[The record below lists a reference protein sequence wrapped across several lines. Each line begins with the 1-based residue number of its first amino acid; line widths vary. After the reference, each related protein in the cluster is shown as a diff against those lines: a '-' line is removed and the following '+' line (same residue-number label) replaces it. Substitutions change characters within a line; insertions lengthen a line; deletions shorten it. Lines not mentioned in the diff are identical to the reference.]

1 MTDSTGEIPD
11 ELPPARTERREQ
23 TRRLAGVE
31 DAKRIAQLAE
41 ELQGNA
47 LELQSQSQ
55 KLRDTLE
62 ALDATNEEL
71 YLTTQ
76 KSAGAQAL
84 ADGATARLARLQN
97 ITAALSNTLTQ
108 DGVADAVLREAVV
121 ALECDAGTVVVV
133 PDSGDGLVLLDGHGP
148 LDPVMRSFEG
158 RVAESHG
165 PFAEVVERRSAI
177 YLESFE
183 EMIARY
189 PAFRDVPRADSRNA
203 WIFLPLEI
211 GGEAVG
217 ALAFGF
223 DRARRF
229 GIVDRVF
236 ADTVARYCAQALDR
250 VGLRIAAA
258 GALTEAGD
266 ARRMAEHAN
275 EAKTQFLR
283 AMSHEL
289 RTPLNAVTGYAEL
302 MELGLHG
309 PVTPEQTVALGKIRK
324 ASAYLL
330 RLVNDV
336 LTVARLEGATVAV
349 NLSPVRLD
357 LLLLEVEGL
366 ASFQAKAKAITLRIP
381 ARDRAVLVAADPE
394 RLQQILLNLLTNA
407 IKFTAR
413 GGTVAVSYDSDG
425 VVVRLRVADTGRGIL
440 SADIERVFEPFVQ
453 IDRHLTS
460 EPQQGV
466 GLGLSISR
474 QLARAMQGELT
485 IESSSASGTIF
496 TLELPVAR
504 SGDLAMTPTVAGDA
518 GAPSPGTL
526 V

>member
-1 MTDSTGEIPD
+1 MPGSEGDRPD
-11 ELPPARTERREQ
+11 ELPPARIERRAA

-31 DAKRIAQLAE
+31 DAQRIAQLAE

-47 LELQSQSQ
+47 LELQAQSQ
-55 KLRDTLE
+55 RLRDTLE

-71 YLTTQ
+71 YHTTQ

-121 ALECDAGTVVVV
+121 ALECDAGTVVVA
-133 PDSGDGLVLLDGHGP
+133 PENGEGLVLLDGHGA

-158 RVAESHG
+158 MSPNTDG
-165 PFAEVVERRSAI
+165 PFAEVVEGRAAI

-183 EMIARY
+183 EMVARY
-189 PAFRDVPRADSRNA
+189 PVFREVPRAASRNA

-223 DRARRF
+223 DQARSF

-258 GALTEAGD
+258 AALAEARD
-266 ARRMAEHAN
+266 ARRMAEQAN
-275 EAKTQFLR
+275 DAKTQFLR

-302 MELGLHG
+302 MELGIHG
-309 PVTPEQTVALGKIRK
+309 PVTAEQTSDLGKIRK

-349 NLSPVRLD
+349 NVSAVGLD

-366 ASFQAKAKAITLRIP
+366 ASFQAKAKGITLRIP
-381 ARDRAVLVAADPE
+381 PRDRTLLVAADPE

-407 IKFTAR
+407 IKFTER
-413 GGTVAVSYDSDG
+413 GGRVTVTYDTDG
-425 VVVRLRVADTGRGIL
+425 ATLRLHVADNGRGIL
-440 SADIERVFEPFVQ
+440 PADIERVFEPFVQ

-460 EPQQGV
+460 ESQQGV

-474 QLARAMQGELT
+474 QLARAMHGELT
-485 IESSSASGTIF
+485 VLSSSTTGTVF
-496 TLELPVAR
+496 TLELPIAR
-504 SGDLAMTPTVAGDA
+504 ELPGDA
-518 GAPSPGTL
+518 VPVPPSAAMLT
-526 V
+526 

>member
-1 MTDSTGEIPD
+1 M
-11 ELPPARTERREQ
+11 
-23 TRRLAGVE
+23 E

-41 ELQGNA
+41 QLQGNA
-47 LELQSQSQ
+47 LELQGQSE

-71 YLTTQ
+71 YRTTQ

-97 ITAALSNTLTQ
+97 ITAALSSTLTQ
-108 DGVADAVLREAVV
+108 DGVADAVLHEAVV
-121 ALECDAGTVVVV
+121 ALECEAGTVVVV
-133 PDSGDGLVLLDGHGP
+133 PEGGNGLALLDGHGA
-148 LDPVMRSFEG
+148 LDALMRSFEG
-158 RVAESHG
+158 MVPGSPG
-165 PFAEVVERRSAI
+165 PFAEVVERRAAI

-189 PAFRDVPRADSRNA
+189 PAFRDVPRADARNA

-223 DRARRF
+223 DQPRAF
-229 GIVDRVF
+229 DVVDRVF

-258 GALTEAGD
+258 AAIAEAGE

-275 EAKTQFLR
+275 DAKTQFLR

-302 MELGLHG
+302 MELGIHG
-309 PVTPEQTVALGKIRK
+309 PVTAEQTADLGKIRK

-349 NLSPVRLD
+349 NVTAVRLD
-357 LLLLEVEGL
+357 LLLLEAEGL
-366 ASFQAKAKAITLRIP
+366 SSFQAKAKGITLRIP
-381 ARDRAVLVAADPE
+381 PRDRSLMVLADPE

-407 IKFTAR
+407 IKFTDR
-413 GGTVAVSYDSDG
+413 GGTVTVTHETDG
-425 VVVRLRVADTGRGIL
+425 VVLRLHVTDSGRGIL
-440 SADIERVFEPFVQ
+440 AADIERVFEPFVQ

-460 EPQQGV
+460 ESQQGV

-485 IESSSASGTIF
+485 VLSSSATGTVF
-496 TLELPVAR
+496 TLELPLAR
-504 SGDLAMTPTVAGDA
+504 AATSGASP
-518 GAPSPGTL
+518 APSADAVSPVTGAGT
-526 V
+526 

>member
-1 MTDSTGEIPD
+1 MTDSEAEIKDQVLSP
-11 ELPPARTERREQ
+11 RVERRAT

-31 DAKRIAQLAE
+31 DAQRIAQLAN

-47 LELQSQSQ
+47 LELQTQSQ
-55 KLRDTLE
+55 RLRDTLE
-62 ALDATNEEL
+62 ALEATNEAL
-71 YLTTQ
+71 YHTTQ
-76 KSAGAQAL
+76 KSAEAQAL

-121 ALECDAGTVVVV
+121 ALECEAGTVVVV
-133 PDSGDGLVLLDGHGP
+133 PESGQGLVLLDGHGA

-158 RVAESHG
+158 MSPGMSG
-165 PFAEVVERRSAI
+165 PFAGVVGGRTAI

-189 PAFRDVPRADSRNA
+189 PVFGDVPRADSRNA

-211 GGEAVG
+211 GGQAVG

-223 DRARRF
+223 DHPRSF
-229 GIVDRVF
+229 GTVDRVF

-250 VGLRIAAA
+250 VGLRIATAA
-258 GALTEAGD
+258 ALAEAGD
-266 ARRMAEHAN
+266 ARRMAEQAN
-275 EAKTQFLR
+275 DAKTQFLR

-302 MELGLHG
+302 MQLGIHG
-309 PVTPEQTVALGKIRK
+309 PVTAEQTADLGKIRK

-349 NLSPVRLD
+349 NITAVPLD

-366 ASFQAKAKAITLRIP
+366 SSLQAKAKGISLSLPPRG
-381 ARDRAVLVAADPE
+381 RSLLVAADPE
-394 RLQQILLNLLTNA
+394 RLQQILLNLLINA
-407 IKFTAR
+407 IKFTDR
-413 GGTVAVSYDSDG
+413 GGTVTVTYDTDG
-425 VVVRLRVADTGRGIL
+425 AAVRLHVTDNGRGIL
-440 SADIERVFEPFVQ
+440 APDIERVFEPFVQ

-460 EPQQGV
+460 EAQQGV

-474 QLARAMQGELT
+474 QLARAMHGDLT
-485 IESSSASGTIF
+485 VLSSSAAGTVF
-496 TLELPVAR
+496 TLQLP
-504 SGDLAMTPTVAGDA
+504 LAGETTATKEGSRMPEIA
-518 GAPSPGTL
+518 AP
-526 V
+526 